1 MVKIIFSSEENINAQ
16 VTLLWQFMVK
26 NQTHSTV
33 CWHND
38 TISMYVYEVK
48 SHEAQIYTSTNKVQ
62 MSYLPSSLF
71 FL

>member
-1 MVKIIFSSEENINAQ
+1 MAVNCRVK
-16 VTLLWQFMVK
+16 K
-26 NQTHSTV
+26 QTHCTEYQ
-33 CWHND
+33 HND

-71 FL
+71 FCKI